1 MAFVSDGGGGGSSI
15 SFYSDSIPADIDIV
29 PGQEYGLQVNLPFPF
44 PEFLKGALELALRAA
59 GVKLDYVAVAGNVVT
74 IYFWG

>member
-1 MAFVSDGGGGGSSI
+1 MTVRNDAGGAGSV
-15 SFYSDSIPADIDIV
+15 SFYSDSVPADINIV

-44 PEFLKGALELALRAA
+44 PEFLKGTLEVALRAA
-59 GVKLDYVAVAGNVVT
+59 GVKLDYVSVAGNVIT